1 MSETVT
7 DAAELTRAVT
17 EVVAGELGIAAGDLA
32 PETDLQ
38 GVEGADSIKVLR
50 IIARIEQRFEVEL
63 EDSDVFGVRTVA
75 DVVAVLRRSLE
86 GEPAA

>member
-7 DAAELTRAVT
+7 DAVELTRAVT
-17 EVVAGELGIAAGDLA
+17 EVVAGELALPPANLT

-38 GVEGADSIKVLR
+38 SVEGADSIKVLR
-50 IIARIEQRFEVEL
+50 IIARIEQRFDVEL

-75 DVVAVLRRSLE
+75 DVVNVLRRSLE